1 MKALLKLVSRL
12 LSVAVVAVLLS
23 GCAGLSKKPEAP
35 KLSVLSVKPIGLNLK
50 SQVFRFNLNAFNP
63 NSFKLPLQKID
74 FVARFSGID
83 VGEGSTTD
91 GVTLS
96 PNGDTAFSMDV
107 ATDLSKLVTNF
118 GDLFKAKGLNFDY
131 ELDGKM
137 RFIDSSLFSG
147 LAVPFK
153 LNGNLLEK

>member
-1 MKALLKLVSRL
+1 MKTLFRL
-12 LSVAVVAVLLS
+12 ITLAVVAILLT
-23 GCAGLSKKPEAP
+23 GCASISHKPEAP
-35 KLSVLSVKPIGLNLK
+35 KLSVLGIKPVGLNSK
-50 SQVFRFNLNAFNP
+50 NQVFRFKLNAFNP
-63 NSFKLPLQKID
+63 NAFKLPLQKID
-74 FVARFSGID
+74 FIARFSGIE
-83 VGEGSTTD
+83 VGEAATTE

-96 PNGDTAFSMDV
+96 PNGDTEFSMDV
-107 ATDLSKLVTNF
+107 ATDLSKIVTNI

-137 RFIDSSLFSG
+137 RFIDASLFNG